1 LRILYMVSSIG
12 LGHAAR
18 SRVIATL
25 LSRTGVDVDFIAPG
39 YVGEFL
45 RSWGFTVLS
54 ISRELLSL
62 GDIFSRFYARRG
74 SAAFTLDLVLEMN
87 RAVSRNRALIEGS
100 VDVNKYDAIIAD
112 ESWEAMDSRILASG
126 IPSVILIDFLEHRP
140 SGLRD
145 LLSSILVNR
154 FLRESFRRFSL
165 RLYIG
170 FRETFREGHRHGFE
184 YIGPVPPILWEEV
197 LDRESASRELGLDP
211 GERNALISLGGTGAG
226 VELIRMIEI
235 SLKSLGFNVV
245 VAPGSREAA
254 EIARKA
260 GYRVI
265 DEKLM
270 YRVPILIK
278 AFDLV
283 VSPAGLTTI
292 ALLGAAGIPG
302 IIMPLRG
309 HFEQIINARVAPK
322 LFSNI
327 ASVNSPEDLSR
338 ISYVVDR
345 IMGQGSKA
353 LGKEIL
359 RNPHVIATRV
369 SKILTAEGT
378 RPQ

>member
-1 LRILYMVSSIG
+1 MRILYMVSSIG

-18 SRVIATL
+18 SRVVAAL
-25 LSRTGVDVDFIAPG
+25 LSRSGVDVDFIAPG
-39 YVGEFL
+39 YAGEFL
-45 RSWGFTVLS
+45 RSWGFYVLS

-112 ESWEAMDSRILASG
+112 ESWEAMGSRMLASG

-145 LLSSILVNR
+145 LLSSFLVNR

-170 FRETFREGHRHGFE
+170 FRETFGEGHRFGFE
-184 YIGPVPPILWEEV
+184 YIGPVPPILWEEI
-197 LDRESASRELGLDP
+197 LDRESASRVLGLDP

-226 VELIRMIEI
+226 AELVRMIET

-245 VAPGSREAA
+245 VAPGSRDAA
-254 EIARKA
+254 EMAREA

-270 YRVPILIK
+270 YRVPILIR

-283 VSPAGLTTI
+283 ISPAGLTTI
-292 ALLGAAGIPG
+292 ALLGATGVPG
-302 IIMPLRG
+302 VIIPLRG

-327 ASVNSPEDLSR
+327 ASVNTPKDLSR
-338 ISYVVDR
+338 ISYIVDR
-345 IMGQGSKA
+345 IVGQGSRA
-353 LGKEIL
+353 LGREIL
-359 RNPHVIATRV
+359 MNPHTIATR
-369 SKILTAEGT
+369 ILRTLMAEGAGLK
-378 RPQ
+378 